1 MINHGLDTRPTHPSD
16 QTLATIMSSEE
27 GRESIQSAATEA
39 TGATLERRDDLETMK
54 HVESL
59 DARTSDA
66 ASLVFGQAFGGGMIE
81 RVSSFRGSSMGFSQ
95 NNETGFVDGYDNV
108 NIDIAA
114 AADTESKEEEEEEAS
129 PNNPLDDTMADAED
143 RLDIM
148 SVLSGNVDDD
158 KDIAMSDHVF
168 GKRLFEDSEMDAV
181 APPPASAVAAP
192 NSKSSVNPSRP
203 PLAPGRAASV
213 NNNVSSNT
221 SAAANASKPSSSS
234 NSSEDKRLSVYLRVR
249 PPVSATGIEGIEGAI
264 STIEVLN
271 GDKSSNKNNGTL
283 PSIIRT
289 YPPLSSNAAKVVRTR
304 NRHGTASDSSL
315 KKVLSSKSLN
325 DDGSTDSGT
334 DPNAEVRGVKEYAY
348 SGVFGPNS
356 TQSDIYNNV
365 AAPLVEGLFPNNSG
379 DGLGESALLFTL
391 GVTNAGKTHTV
402 MGTGFEKKKKQDG
415 SGVLGNKAA
424 ATTDNDVPHKDW
436 GIIPR
441 SLHHMLA
448 RINSLNGDSNATFAS
463 SPKLQMY
470 MSYLEIYNEQIYDL
484 LPDKAKAAPR
494 RPCDGPPALKLR
506 ESRRG
511 RIFVRGLAKHPVSNV
526 HQGLELAQEAK
537 NNRHTASNNIN
548 ANSSRSHSICQ
559 LEIAHF
565 YGGGTVAQSDT
576 DTVSEYDTDDD
587 SSVCSKSSS
596 GSRKSAKRNSTIIW
610 IVDLAGSERSKRT
623 GMAHT
628 RHQKEAAL
636 INASLM
642 NLMRC
647 LREMLNHQPK
657 KRGAATKG
665 GVVPF
670 RESKLTH
677 MFMNH
682 LTGPSASR
690 TCMVVNVNPAA
701 DDFDET
707 SHVLAYAS
715 TARNVKISAVD
726 YNRKRRIL
734 AKESKVQLSPIKKL
748 ASKIAKKISPK
759 KRKGGDGDTKP
770 AAKRP
775 RSNYD
780 TTRAGNK
787 KFDGAT
793 AAATKEKKHVSRPV
807 TAPRN
812 DKVDKAIMEELEQ
825 LREDNFSLKFSVEDL
840 QKQLAECEADVRQE
854 VVDMMTE
861 QLQESKEWYEKRIT
875 NLRQQIVSLQMT
887 NSKKAQ
893 LNAQEHQTDF
903 LERINEC
910 EDEMKRM
917 REEHEAELAEKDT
930 ALLCVQNE
938 HVAETESAA
947 QDYEEKMELA
957 QAQKKEL
964 EAENGMLRHQTEEL
978 RVSHDTLLTK
988 YNELLALH
996 QSSQSKKE
1004 SYDTFDTV
1012 EKGNPTSAN
1021 VVKSPASFKRL
1032 PRERCSDVA
1041 STQATVDIALSPK
1054 KKRTKFGFLKSP
1066 PKVAAGSTNT
1076 TSRSPLGKVSYNKM

>member
-1 MINHGLDTRPTHPSD
+1 
-16 QTLATIMSSEE
+16 MSSEE

-168 GKRLFEDSEMDAV
+168 GKR
-181 APPPASAVAAP
+181 
-192 NSKSSVNPSRP
+192 
-203 PLAPGRAASV
+203 RAASV

-249 PPVSATGIEGIEGAI
+249 PPVSATGMEGIEGAI

-325 DDGSTDSGT
+325 DDGSTDSGI

-436 GIIPR
+436 GIIP
-441 SLHHMLA
+441 
-448 RINSLNGDSNATFAS
+448 
-463 SPKLQMY
+463 P
-470 MSYLEIYNEQIYDL
+470 
-484 LPDKAKAAPR
+484 KAAPR

-780 TTRAGNK
+780 TTRTGNK

-947 QDYEEKMELA
+947 QDHEEKMELV

-1066 PKVAAGSTNT
+1066 PKVAAGFNQHHEPFS
-1076 TSRSPLGKVSYNKM
+1076 SWESEL